1 MEVIERRPFC
11 RDEYGPQKGRL
22 YIQQGDS
29 SWVLLGTGV
38 LGDSLGA
45 LGHRM
50 LCQFTRQQEPHSC
63 LDLPTRDGRALV
75 VVSQPRR
82 LCCDALEDVVHEAVH
97 DRHGLAGHSG
107 VGMDLF
113 EHLVDVDA
121 EALLPLAPLLL
132 LVGGTHIF
140 LCLARLLHCFS
151 ARLGGHPRATCLR
164 EKIDVVT
171 RKKMAKQQLGQPEI
185 FSFLC
190 SFYRFS
196 QHSEKCAPIGQHS
209 RARETVRCDWSTPK
223 IKLRD
228 WLLREPMSKQLKL
241 QFFGRGFWERS
252 AMKQRQCKA
261 KTRSCSAPQAERT
274 GTCFDFLLLDAL
286 TPSLTQCSLVCSV
299 VHFSPPPRC
308 LGAEK
313 EARQR
318 ARARPVPAA
327 RGSSFPWEGSTDYC
341 ERATTRSE

>member
-1 MEVIERRPFC
+1 MFFSPKQNKRHPTVATRSQVRLHNKKKTYSLQTCAMQKHWVLTYFLKRETRELEVIERRPFC

-151 ARLGGHPRATCLR
+151 ARLGGILARLVFGRRSTLLL
-164 EKIDVVT
+164 
-171 RKKMAKQQLGQPEI
+171 AKRWRNNNWGNLK
-185 FSFLC
+185 F

-261 KTRSCSAPQAERT
+261 KTRSCSAPKRRGLALPLIF
-274 GTCFDFLLLDAL
+274 CF
-286 TPSLTQCSLVCSV
+286 SM
-299 VHFSPPPRC
+299 R
-308 LGAEK
+308 
-313 EARQR
+313 
-318 ARARPVPAA
+318 
-327 RGSSFPWEGSTDYC
+327 
-341 ERATTRSE
+341 

>member
-1 MEVIERRPFC
+1 MKYNVFFHRNKINDIRLWLQEAKFDCTTRKKTYSLQTCAMQKHWVLTYFLKRETRELEVIERRPFC

-107 VGMDLF
+107 VGMYLF

-185 FSFLC
+185 FVFFAL
-190 SFYRFS
+190 FIGF
-196 QHSEKCAPIGQHS
+196 HSILKNVLRLASILERGKQCAVIG
-209 RARETVRCDWSTPK
+209 VRPK
-223 IKLRD
+223 
-228 WLLREPMSKQLKL
+228 
-241 QFFGRGFWERS
+241 
-252 AMKQRQCKA
+252 
-261 KTRSCSAPQAERT
+261 
-274 GTCFDFLLLDAL
+274 
-286 TPSLTQCSLVCSV
+286 
-299 VHFSPPPRC
+299 
-308 LGAEK
+308 
-313 EARQR
+313 
-318 ARARPVPAA
+318 
-327 RGSSFPWEGSTDYC
+327 
-341 ERATTRSE
+341 